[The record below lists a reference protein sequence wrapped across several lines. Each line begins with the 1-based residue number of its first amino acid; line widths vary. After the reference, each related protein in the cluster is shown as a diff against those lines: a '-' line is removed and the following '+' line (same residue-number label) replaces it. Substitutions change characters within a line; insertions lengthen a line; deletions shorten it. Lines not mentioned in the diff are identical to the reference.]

1 MRFKIRDNHGKTY
14 AVKELTG
21 NKLLD
26 TPQKK
31 TLKIRDKAEELTAD
45 EIKALKKLA
54 EKAEEILTLIPE
66 EKEEE
71 KEKEFDLDEFPEDEL
86 ELSDDAEGEEETVED
101 SENLDDVKI
110 NDSKKSFGS
119 IERRV
124 ITDSDELDRDAEIA
138 NAWAKRYG
146 GK

>member
-54 EKAEEILTLIPE
+54 EKAEEILALIPE

-71 KEKEFDLDEFPEDEL
+71 KEKESDLDEFPEDEL
-86 ELSDDAEGEEETVED
+86 ELSDDAEGEEEIVED

>member
-71 KEKEFDLDEFPEDEL
+71 KEKESDLDEFPEDEL
-86 ELSDDAEGEEETVED
+86 ELSDDAEGEEEIVED

>member
-86 ELSDDAEGEEETVED
+86 ELSDDAEGEEEIVED

>member
-1 MRFKIRDNHGKTY
+1 MRFKIRTNHGKTY

-86 ELSDDAEGEEETVED
+86 ELSDDAEGEEEIVED